1 MTTEP
6 TARSLPR
13 EPLGDPHLRRLIVG
27 QGLAAVV
34 DALFIIWLTLFV
46 LELSEPGITT
56 GFVLVAVALPRAAL
70 LLPAGVLVDRLGPAR
85 VVASASWLRVA
96 VLLALDAL
104 VSFTSPSVTT
114 VALLGGLLGAADA
127 AYFPAALAL
136 LPAVV
141 PTEKLSRVNAL
152 VQGAESGGD
161 LVGPAVAAG
170 VIAAVGFDATLG
182 GIAAMAALA
191 AVALSTLI
199 HVVRRGENARD
210 DAGPDAIDGEQLSST
225 RALAAGLRYAWHE
238 PPVRGML
245 AAIALINIAV
255 VGPVLVGGAVLAD
268 QRLGGAGSLGIV
280 LSGFGA
286 GSLAGSLMAGWRPPA
301 RRGWTVVG
309 GVAAIGAGMA
319 GLAAV
324 THVIAATAVVSL
336 IGIGSAF
343 LGVVVVATLQERVP
357 ERLLGR
363 VMSLVVLATVAL
375 DPFSYV
381 VAGVLLPYG
390 TTTLFLIC
398 GSAVLAC
405 AGLVAASPGIRSLR

>member
-6 TARSLPR
+6 TAPSLPG
-13 EPLGDPHLRRLIVG
+13 EPLSDPHLRRLIVG

-34 DALFIIWLTLFV
+34 DALFLVWLTLFV
-46 LELSEPGITT
+46 LELSGPGIAT

-70 LLPAGVLVDRLGPAR
+70 LLPAGVLVDSLGPAP
-85 VVASASWLRVA
+85 VMAGASWLRVA
-96 VLLALDAL
+96 VLVALGA
-104 VSFTSPSVTT
+104 VVTFSSPSVTT
-114 VALLGGLLGAADA
+114 VALLAGLLGVADA

-136 LPAVV
+136 LPVIV

-199 HVVRRGENARD
+199 RVVRRDDGAEN
-210 DAGPDAIDGEQLSST
+210 DAGQDAVAGEKLSSA
-225 RALAAGLRYAWHE
+225 RALGAGLRYAWRD
-238 PPVRGML
+238 PLVRGML
-245 AAIALINIAV
+245 TAIALINIAV

-268 QRLGGAGSLGIV
+268 QRLGGAGSLGVV

-286 GSLAGSLMAGWRPPA
+286 GALAGSVMAGWRPPT

-324 THVIAATAVVSL
+324 THVVAATAVVSL
-336 IGIGSAF
+336 VGLGSGF

-363 VMSLVVLATVAL
+363 VLSLVVLATVAF

-381 VAGVLLPYG
+381 IAGVLLPYG
-390 TTTLFLIC
+390 TTALFVVC
-398 GSAVLAC
+398 GSAVLLCAC
-405 AGLVAASPGIRSLR
+405 LVAASPTIRALR

>member
-6 TARSLPR
+6 TARSVPR
-13 EPLGDPHLRRLIVG
+13 EPLGDARLRRLVVG

-34 DALFIIWLTLFV
+34 DALFLVWLTLFV

-70 LLPAGVLVDRLGPAR
+70 LLPGGVLVDRLGPAR
-85 VVASASWLRVA
+85 IAAAASWLRVA
-96 VLLALDAL
+96 VLLALGLLVAL
-104 VSFTSPSVTT
+104 TSPSVTA
-114 VALLGGLLGAADA
+114 VALLAALLGVADA

-141 PTEKLSRVNAL
+141 PTAKLTRVNAL

-170 VIAAVGFDATLG
+170 VIAAVGFEATLG

-191 AVALSTLI
+191 AVALSTLVR
-199 HVVRRGENARD
+199 VVRRGEGTGDGTAP
-210 DAGPDAIDGEQLSST
+210 ATGDGEPSSSA
-225 RALAAGLRYAWHE
+225 RALGAGLGYAWRE
-238 PPVRGML
+238 PLVRGML
-245 AAIALINIAV
+245 AAVAMINIAV

-268 QRLGGAGSLGIV
+268 QRLGGAGSLGVV

-286 GSLAGSLMAGWRPPA
+286 GSLAGSLTAGWRPPA

-309 GVAAIGAGMA
+309 GVAAIGAGVA
-319 GLAAV
+319 GLAAA
-324 THVIAATAVVSL
+324 THVVTATAVVSL
-336 IGIGSAF
+336 VGIGSAF
-343 LGVVVVATLQERVP
+343 LGVVIVATLQERVP

-363 VMSLVVLATVAL
+363 VLSLVVLATVAF

-381 VAGVLLPYG
+381 IAGVLLPYG
-390 TTTLFLIC
+390 TTTLFLVC

-405 AGLVAASPGIRSLR
+405 AALVATSPAIRSLR

>member
-6 TARSLPR
+6 TARFLPR
-13 EPLGDPHLRRLIVG
+13 EPLGDPHLRRLVVG

-34 DALFIIWLTLFV
+34 DALFVIWLTLFV
-46 LELSEPGITT
+46 LELSEPGFAT
-56 GFVLVAVALPRAAL
+56 GLVLVAVALPRAAL
-70 LLPAGVLVDRLGPAR
+70 LPPAGVLVDRLGPAR
-85 VVASASWLRVA
+85 VVAGASWLRVA
-96 VLLALDAL
+96 VLLALGAL
-104 VSFTSPSVTT
+104 VTFTSPSVTT

-141 PTEKLSRVNAL
+141 PTGKLSRVNAL

-161 LVGPAVAAG
+161 LVGPAVAAAA
-170 VIAAVGFDATLG
+170 IAAVGFDATLG
-182 GIAAMAALA
+182 VIAAMAALA
-191 AVALSTLI
+191 AVVLSTLI
-199 HVVRRGENARD
+199 RVVRRGAGTGD
-210 DAGPDAIDGEQLSST
+210 DAGPDAVDGEQFSSA
-225 RALAAGLRYAWHE
+225 RALGAGLRYAWHE
-238 PPVRGML
+238 PLVRGML

-255 VGPVLVGGAVLAD
+255 VGPVLVGGAVLSD
-268 QRLGGAGSLGIV
+268 QRLGGAGSLGVV

-324 THVIAATAVVSL
+324 THVVAATAVLSL
-336 IGIGSAF
+336 TGLGSAF

-357 ERLLGR
+357 EQLLGR
-363 VMSLVVLATVAL
+363 VMSLVVLSTVAL

-390 TTTLFLIC
+390 TTTLFLVC

-405 AGLVAASPGIRSLR
+405 AGLVAASPAIRSLR

>member
-1 MTTEP
+1 MTAEP
-6 TARSLPR
+6 AARSLPR
-13 EPLGDPHLRRLIVG
+13 EPLGDPHLRRLVVG

-34 DALFIIWLTLFV
+34 DALFIVWLTLFV
-46 LELSEPGITT
+46 LELSEPGVAT
-56 GFVLVAVALPRAAL
+56 GLVLVAVALPRALL
-70 LLPAGVLVDRLGPAR
+70 LLPGGVLVDRLGPAR
-85 VVASASWLRVA
+85 VMAGACWLRVA
-96 VLLALDAL
+96 VLLALGAL
-104 VSFTSPSVTT
+104 ATFTSPSVTM

-127 AYFPAALAL
+127 AYFPGALAL
-136 LPAVV
+136 LPAIV
-141 PTEKLSRVNAL
+141 PAEKLARVNAL

-170 VIAAVGFDATLG
+170 AIAAVGFDATLG
-182 GIAAMAALA
+182 GITALAALA

-199 HVVRRGENARD
+199 RVVRGGEGAGD
-210 DAGPDAIDGEQLSST
+210 DAGPDGIDGERLSSA
-225 RALAAGLRYAWHE
+225 RALGAGLGYAWHE
-238 PPVRGML
+238 PLVRGML
-245 AAIALINIAV
+245 AAIALINLAV
-255 VGPVLVGGAVLAD
+255 VGPVLVGGAVLAA
-268 QRLGGAGSLGIV
+268 QRLGGAGSLGMV
-280 LSGFGA
+280 LSGFGV

-324 THVIAATAVVSL
+324 TQVIAATAVVSL

-357 ERLLGR
+357 GQLLGR

-398 GSAVLAC
+398 GGAVLAC
-405 AGLVAASPGIRSLR
+405 AGLVAASPAIRSLR

>member
-13 EPLGDPHLRRLIVG
+13 EPLGDPHLRRLVVG

-34 DALFIIWLTLFV
+34 DALFIVWLTLFV
-46 LELSEPGITT
+46 LELSEPGVAT
-56 GFVLVAVALPRAAL
+56 GLVLVAVALPRAAL

-85 VVASASWLRVA
+85 VMAGASWLRVA
-96 VLLALDAL
+96 VLLALGAL
-104 VSFTSPSVTT
+104 VTFTSPSVTT
-114 VALLGGLLGAADA
+114 VALSGGLLGAGDA
-127 AYFPAALAL
+127 AYFPGALAL
-136 LPAVV
+136 LPAIV

-170 VIAAVGFDATLG
+170 AIAAVGFDATLG
-182 GIAAMAALA
+182 GITALAALA

-199 HVVRRGENARD
+199 RVVRRGEGARD
-210 DAGPDAIDGEQLSST
+210 DAGPDAIGGEQLSSA

-238 PPVRGML
+238 PLVRGML
-245 AAIALINIAV
+245 AAIALINLAV

-268 QRLGGAGSLGIV
+268 QRLGGAGSLGVV
-280 LSGFGA
+280 LSGFGV

-301 RRGWTVVG
+301 RRGWTVAG

-324 THVIAATAVVSL
+324 THVVTATAVVSL

-357 ERLLGR
+357 EQLLGR
-363 VMSLVVLATVAL
+363 VMSLVVLATVAM

-381 VAGVLLPYG
+381 VAGVLLPFG

-405 AGLVAASPGIRSLR
+405 AGLVAASPAIRSLR

>member
-13 EPLGDPHLRRLIVG
+13 EPLGDPHLRRLVLG
-27 QGLAAVV
+27 EGLAAVV
-34 DALFIIWLTLFV
+34 DALFLIWLTLFV

-56 GFVLVAVALPRAAL
+56 GLVLVAVALPRAAL

-85 VVASASWLRVA
+85 VVAGAAWLRVA
-96 VLLALDAL
+96 VLLALGAL

-136 LPAVV
+136 VPAVV
-141 PTEKLSRVNAL
+141 QSEKLSRVNAL

-161 LVGPAVAAG
+161 LIGPAVAAG
-170 VIAAVGFDATLG
+170 AVAAVGFDATLG
-182 GIAAMAALA
+182 VIVALAALA
-191 AVALSTLI
+191 AVTLSTLVRAI
-199 HVVRRGENARD
+199 RRGGGAED
-210 DAGPDAIDGEQLSST
+210 DAGPDVIESEQFSSA
-225 RALAAGLRYAWHE
+225 RALGAGLRYAWHD
-238 PPVRGML
+238 PLARGML
-245 AAIALINIAV
+245 AAIALINLTV

-268 QRLGGAGSLGIV
+268 QRLGGAGSLGVV

-286 GSLAGSLMAGWRPPA
+286 GSLVGSLMAGWRPPA

-309 GVAAIGAGMA
+309 GVAAIGAGMV

-324 THVIAATAVVSL
+324 THVVPATAVVSL
-336 IGIGSAF
+336 VGLGSGF
-343 LGVVVVATLQERVP
+343 LGVVIVATLQERVP
-357 ERLLGR
+357 KHLLGR
-363 VMSLVVLATVAL
+363 VLSLVVLATVAF

-381 VAGVLLPYG
+381 IAGVLLPYG
-390 TTTLFLIC
+390 TTTLFLVC
-398 GSAVLAC
+398 GSAVLTC
-405 AGLVAASPGIRSLR
+405 AGLVAANPAIRSLR